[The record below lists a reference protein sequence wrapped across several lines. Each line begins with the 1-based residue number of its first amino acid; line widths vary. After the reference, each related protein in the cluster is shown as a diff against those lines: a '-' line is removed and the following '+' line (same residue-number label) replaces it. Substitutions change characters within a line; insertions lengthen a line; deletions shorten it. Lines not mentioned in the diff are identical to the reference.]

1 MADESKE
8 YLPTLK
14 STFYITMA
22 GAALFVAVVF
32 LFIL

>member
-1 MADESKE
+1 MAEENKD

-14 STFYITMA
+14 NTFFITMA